1 MNTALALPSWLR
13 RVAPFRV
20 LSSRRE
26 PVELDLLAGQRADV
40 TLSDGESLR
49 VSAGHV
55 RLALPAR
62 WIGETLV
69 TPTLA
74 LRAGEVHR
82 AVGRETVGVCASET
96 SRVQRL
102 V

>member
-13 RVAPFRV
+13 RVTAFRV
-20 LSSRRE
+20 LFPRRE
-26 PVELDLLAGQRADV
+26 PVELELLAGQRADMV
-40 TLSDGESLR
+40 LADGESLR
-49 VSAGHV
+49 VGAGRV
-55 RLALPAR
+55 CLALPAR

-74 LRAGEVHR
+74 LRAGDVHR
-82 AVGRETVGVCASET
+82 AVGRERVGVCASET